1 MGAVGFRM
9 LTMNIILS
17 KSLFDSKPQEH
28 VAPIQTEIYIST
40 ASGISSSAL
49 CYSWQLTELARKLT

>member
-9 LTMNIILS
+9 LTMNVILS

-49 CYSWQLTELARKLT
+49 CYS

>member
-9 LTMNIILS
+9 HTMNIILS
-17 KSLFDSKPQEH
+17 KLLFDSKPQEH

-49 CYSWQLTELARKLT
+49 CYS